1 MLRKLERKTD
11 NVLYVNVDS
20 LAAMLDCGR
29 ATADKIGKAA
39 GARVQIGKS
48 VRYSVAKVKQY
59 LDSLTNDGSAA

>member
-1 MLRKLERKTD
+1 MLKKLERKTN

-39 GARVQIGKS
+39 GSRVKIGKS
-48 VRYSVAKVKQY
+48 VRYSVAKVQTY
-59 LDSLTNDGSAA
+59 LDSLTSN